1 MAVERINNDLKVSVS
16 NRQILSIALPI
27 SLAILVPQINYVTN
41 NIFLGDWSKKSLGDA
56 GITSVYYLIVAVAG
70 NGFNN
75 ALQSL
80 ISKSGGEGNTDKI
93 HIQLQQSIRIV
104 LQFALAGILFTW
116 FVAPVILK
124 YFLNPISYPDEINFL
139 RIRVLGLPFL
149 YL

>member
-1 MAVERINNDLKVSVS
+1 MDAEAINNDLKINIS

-27 SLAILVPQINYVTN
+27 SLAILVPQINFITN
-41 NIFLGDWSKKSLGDA
+41 NIFLGEWSKKSLGEA
-56 GITSVYYLIVAVAG
+56 GITSVYYLIVAIAG

-93 HIQLQQSIRIV
+93 HILLHQSIRIV
-104 LQFALAGILFTW
+104 LKFSLIGILFTW
-116 FVAPVILK
+116 LIAPLILK
-124 YFLNPISYPDEINFL
+124 YFLSPVSYFDEINFL
-139 RIRVLGLPFL
+139 KIRVAGLPFL